1 MKKLLLLFT
10 ITFLLSSCEKDYY
23 LIPANEVPRW
33 LKDRI
38 SHDEKIIQS
47 DPQSGLDVAAW
58 IRYKYEGDYYF
69 EHRNGLS
76 SLGPEQ
82 YDFDGNKYQPEDI
95 FEYMENR
102 CCKRF
107 VWKGPN
113 YIDY

>member
-1 MKKLLLLFT
+1 MFFIALISFFAL
-10 ITFLLSSCEKDYY
+10 SCEKDYY
-23 LIPANEVPRW
+23 LIPANEIPRW
-33 LKDRI
+33 LKKRI
-38 SHDEKIIQS
+38 AEDEKKIAA
-47 DPQSGLDVAAW
+47 DPMSGLDVAAW

-69 EHRNGLS
+69 EYRNGLS

-82 YDFDGNKYQPEDI
+82 YDYDGNKYQPEDI

-113 YIDY
+113 YINY